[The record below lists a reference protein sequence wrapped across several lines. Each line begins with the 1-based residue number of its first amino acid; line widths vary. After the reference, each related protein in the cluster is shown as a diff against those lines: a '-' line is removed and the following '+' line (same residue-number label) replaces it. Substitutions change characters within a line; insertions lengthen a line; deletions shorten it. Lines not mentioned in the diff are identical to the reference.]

1 MPADDHEHDMSLVP
15 FVVCQSKG
23 GPYDD
28 DAFAAGWHLGAIDAE
43 LATVAARRSHAPVL
57 HTVRTASIP
66 QLDLI
71 AMRHGFSL
79 VSSDADEEWTTVVLV
94 LPYEA
99 GR

>member
-1 MPADDHEHDMSLVP
+1 MP
-15 FVVCQSKG
+15 FIVCRSEG

-28 DAFAAGWHLGAIDAE
+28 VSFATGWQLGSIDAE
-43 LATVAARRSHAPVL
+43 LATLAARRSHAPVL
-57 HTVRTASIP
+57 HTVRTPSVP

-79 VSSDADEEWTTVVLV
+79 LSSDADEEWTTVVLV